1 MFAFGPAERV
11 WPAKR
16 VSPANTL
23 FTSKGPSDQQNDFPP
38 ANALITSKTTSH
50 QQTRSRN
57 APGHI
62 ATGVGDCETFLDMC
76 CYAYDYDGTEL
87 FSVPDSLK
95 FTVSCNSNTVALS
108 CGPPSWTLGATYI
121 SGAHSAIREPGYQGV
136 GIHQGG
142 PGDG

>member
-1 MFAFGPAERV
+1 MLRGPKRKKLGHLVFSTSKLRSTSKLGSGSNSHWAGNPCLGQQFTFGWQSAFGLLFAFGPAERV

-57 APGHI
+57 APSH
-62 ATGVGDCETFLDMC
+62 TYVGLCQHKFGMAFRTC
-76 CYAYDYDGTEL
+76 CMHY
-87 FSVPDSLK
+87 
-95 FTVSCNSNTVALS
+95 VSS
-108 CGPPSWTLGATYI
+108 CMLA
-121 SGAHSAIREPGYQGV
+121 
-136 GIHQGG
+136 
-142 PGDG
+142 